1 MPDARLIAFKKE
13 LEKVQSHLLA
23 EYSKLQTGR
32 ANASLV
38 EHVLVEAYGQTQ
50 PLKTIAG
57 IGIDGPKTIVVQPW
71 DPSILAAVEKALRA
85 GNLGANPVN
94 DGHVIRL
101 VLPSMTEERRQQLTK
116 VVRQL
121 AEEARISVRQQ
132 RQTLHDQIKTN
143 EKDEDARFS
152 LIDAL
157 QKEVESMN
165 ASIDQSMKKKE
176 EEVMKV

>member
-1 MPDARLIAFKKE
+1 MTDARLIAFKKD
-13 LEKVQSHLLA
+13 LEKVLSHLLS

-38 EHVLVEAYGQTQ
+38 EHVLVEAYGQNQ

-57 IGIDGPKTIVVQPW
+57 ITIDGAKTIVVQPW

-85 GNLGANPVN
+85 SNLGANPVN
-94 DGHVIRL
+94 DGRVIRL
-101 VLPSMTEERRQQLTK
+101 VLPSMTEERRSQLTK

-157 QKEVESMN
+157 QKEVESVN
-165 ASIDQSMKKKE
+165 ASLDQSMKKKE